1 MGKGFDQYASQY
13 DAWFLENRNVLYSEV
28 NLVAS
33 VLRDAGRILSVG
45 CGSGLFEKIL
55 REESDID
62 IAIKTKPNILK
73 NELYELSNLLA
84 DELKRD
90 IDLVNLDTIEND
102 GFKYEILINGK
113 VIYCDDSYKFDL
125 YKLDAYREYL
135 ELNEARK
142 QIIDEMKK

>member
-1 MGKGFDQYASQY
+1 MEEIKDKIVEIINNKITC
-13 DAWFLENRNVLYSEV
+13 DAIIVF
-28 NLVAS
+28 
-33 VLRDAGRILSVG
+33 
-45 CGSGLFEKIL
+45 GSFARGTQN
-55 REESDID
+55 EESDID
-62 IAIKTKPNILK
+62 IAIKTKPNISK